1 MKYPYACAKC
11 GAEAVVH
18 ADGTIV
24 RTCDHDKDVVIAER
38 SAVLY
43 GIGHS
48 HALTLAERAQIAISK
63 LVDFVLR
70 R

>member
-1 MKYPYACAKC
+1 MKFPYACAKC

-24 RTCDHDKDVVIAER
+24 RTCDHEGSTIIAER

-43 GIGHS
+43 GIGHT
-48 HALTLAERAQIAISK
+48 HALTLAERAQLAISK

>member
-1 MKYPYACAKC
+1 MKFPYACAKC
-11 GAEAVVH
+11 GAEAKVD
-18 ADGTIV
+18 ADGTIT
-24 RTCDHDKDVVIAER
+24 RTCDHHGGTIVAER

-43 GIGHS
+43 GIGG
-48 HALTLAERAQIAISK
+48 AQQLTLAQRAELAISK